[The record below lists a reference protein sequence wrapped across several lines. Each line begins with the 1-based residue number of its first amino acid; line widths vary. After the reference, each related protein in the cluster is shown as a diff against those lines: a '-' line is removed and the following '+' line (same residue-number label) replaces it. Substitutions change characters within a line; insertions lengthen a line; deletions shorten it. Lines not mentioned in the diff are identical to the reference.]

1 VCILSSSRFRADYGK
16 QVIAALARQLPANPG
31 KGWSERQLRYFV
43 PVAEAARRCS
53 CTLTSCAAALK
64 GQDTAL
70 PFPTS
75 PPANHPRPP
84 LPPRIPKVANIA
96 FREPPLNVTQE
107 VLRVL
112 DEVLSLNGR
121 SAAFTRD
128 TPLLGAIPEL
138 DSMAV
143 VSLITSME
151 DQFGLVV
158 DDDDID
164 GATFATVGSLVDF
177 VSGKMAG

>member
-1 VCILSSSRFRADYGK
+1 MKNDRLKKSSRTF
-16 QVIAALARQLPANPG
+16 ALH
-31 KGWSERQLRYFV
+31 W
-43 PVAEAARRCS
+43 
-53 CTLTSCAAALK
+53 TLEWRGFFELVS
-64 GQDTAL
+64 
-70 PFPTS
+70 
-75 PPANHPRPP
+75 
-84 LPPRIPKVANIA
+84 
-96 FREPPLNVTQE
+96 RESKLNVTQE

-121 SAAFTRD
+121 SASFTRN

-143 VSLITSME
+143 VSLITSLE

-164 GATFATVGSLVDF
+164 GSTFATVGSLADF
-177 VSGKMAG
+177 VSVKLAG